1 MCLQSFSS
9 TKMKIWISHLSNHM
23 CFASLKCVLHH
34 LSGNNLLT
42 SNHQGGL
49 TGILVQGSNGEAQ
62 HLSCDERKETIRFTR
77 KTLDE
82 NGFENVIIIAG
93 TGVQST
99 RETKKLCADACE
111 AGAAYALVLTPST
124 WPPQMTKDN
133 IIRFHREVRSIHQ
146 IVVNRLYILRLI
158 LKVADASPIPTMIY
172 NFPRVTAGI
181 DLDSSIIT
189 ELAAHPNIV
198 GVKLSCGNIGKLHR
212 ITTDTKPSEFAVFT
226 GRSDVLS
233 QGLLSGSAGG
243 IVALANIAPKIHT
256 KLFKLW
262 KEGKQEEAMKIQAT
276 LGHGDWA
283 VSKIGG
289 ISGVKAVV
297 NKEFGYGNGRVR
309 GPLAPTDLGVGAEV
323 YKLVD
328 DLMALEKTL

>member
-1 MCLQSFSS
+1 MPIPPPPGIYVPAVLFFSENEDLDFPS
-9 TKMKIWISHLSNHM
+9 IKSH
-23 CFASLKCVLHH
+23 VLR
-34 LSGNNLLT
+34 LA
-42 SNHQGGL
+42 QGGL

-62 HLSCDERKETIRFTR
+62 HLSCDERKEAIRFTR

-133 IIRFHREVRSIHQ
+133 IIRFHREV
-146 IVVNRLYILRLI
+146 
-158 LKVADASPIPTMIY
+158 ADASPIPTMIY

-212 ITTDTKPSEFAVFT
+212 ITTDTKPFEFAVFS

-262 KEGKQEEAMKIQAT
+262 KEGKQDEAMKIQAI

-309 GPLAPTDLGVGAEV
+309 GPLAHTDLESVGAEV